1 MDQYIDQISKYTNPV
16 IAFVRRY
23 AVILFVVAFAG
34 LAGFLVLRIG
44 ELSRVEPEVAQ
55 IEQRLEE
62 VRKAKVDE
70 DTIESLQVLEDKNIS
85 IESLFDN
92 GRVNPFED

>member
-1 MDQYIDQISKYTNPV
+1 MEKYTDQIMKYLRPV
-16 IAFVRRY
+16 YIFVKRY
-23 AVILFVVAFAG
+23 SVIIFAICFAG

-55 IEQRLEE
+55 IDAKLQE
-62 VRKAKVDE
+62 VRKARIDE
-70 DTIESLQVLEDKNIS
+70 DTIKSLEVLQDKNIS